1 MNIDRR
7 HAQQTTIS
15 RGFLSIAA
23 VALCLCSSA
32 LAACGHV
39 RTLPTEVPTAT
50 PSLVPTIPRPTQAP
64 TWTPLPEAP
73 LPTWTPAPTPTPII
87 YTVQAGDTLIGIAR
101 EFGIPAQLLQTANGI
116 MDPRRL
122 QIGQE
127 LLIPP
132 EDPDK
137 GPALPTPTPVAVRV
151 ENTTLY
157 ETTSG
162 GFWILGLIANPNA
175 EPVERVAVEIALLD
189 ASGATVAREE
199 ASTLLEVIQ
208 PGESAAF
215 AGLFQNASQPF
226 STYRVTVLSADIL
239 QHLGHLYL
247 NFSVPTHAMRES
259 ARDTVEVSGEVRNEG
274 ASIAAPFVVITAYDS
289 RGKIVAVREVPSVPR
304 ILGPGEQGTF
314 SAILISLGGPVARY
328 TVEAQGERFGE

>member
-1 MNIDRR
+1 MIRGRARR
-7 HAQQTTIS
+7 RTE
-15 RGFLSIAA
+15 GFNGLSGVIAA
-23 VALCLCSSA
+23 LLCLSAAA

-39 RTLPTEVPTAT
+39 RTRPTET
-50 PSLVPTIPRPTQAP
+50 PIPPSPVPTIQRPTLAP

-87 YTVQAGDTLIGIAR
+87 YTVQPGDNLIGIAKR
-101 EFGIPAQLLQTANGI
+101 FGISATLLQTANGI

-132 EDPDK
+132 EEPNA

-151 ENTTLY
+151 ENTTVY
-157 ETTSG
+157 EVPSG
-162 GFWILGLIANPNA
+162 GYWMLGSVANPNA
-175 EPVERVAVEIALLD
+175 EPVERVVVEVTLLD
-189 ASGATVAREE
+189 ADGATVAAEQ
-199 ASTLLEVIQ
+199 AATLLEIIQ

-215 AGLFQNASQPF
+215 AALFRSVPKPF
-226 STYRVTVLSADIL
+226 ATYRVSVLSADIL

-247 NFSVPTHAMRES
+247 DFSIPSHAMRES
-259 ARDTVEVSGEVRNEG
+259 GGGSVEVSGEVRNEG

-289 RGKIVAVREVPSVPR
+289 NGRIVAVREVESEPP
-304 ILGPGEQGTF
+304 ILGPGERGAF
-314 SAILISLGGPVARY
+314 SGILASLRGAIVRY
-328 TVEAQGERFGE
+328 TVEAQGERLGE